1 VKDNLTDEQRLI
13 QDSVTRFLSDHY
25 VFDERRRMP
34 PATRAFDPAIWN
46 GLAELGL
53 MALLAPADAG
63 GFDGNLD
70 DALIVSEA
78 LGRHLVREP
87 WIYSA
92 VLSGRAVSEVA
103 TGAQHDELLAAM
115 AAGDTRMAL
124 AYAEAGGRWD
134 PTDVH
139 STAHRTTEG
148 YRLNGRKAMIYGA
161 PNADRLLVTARTSG
175 GGRERGGISL
185 FLVDANQVGLTRRD
199 YFTIDAAAA
208 SDLTL
213 EDVLVPH
220 SALLGAEGAALP
232 GIERAIDWAIVAL
245 CANAVGAMQAAH
257 EKTIEYAKTRIVFG
271 QPLSKQQVIQH
282 RIVDMAVAIE
292 HASAITAA
300 ACDAV
305 MHDSPRR
312 AVLVAAA
319 KALLGAE
326 SRFVAQWAVQIHG
339 AIGFT
344 DELDIG
350 HYFRK
355 LTLFDTQ
362 FGNRDYHLARYYA
375 ARLEAGEEGRS
386 MFRLDGLTEDD
397 IAFREEV
404 RSFLAENLTPR
415 MKEARRRT
423 LYAFSDLET
432 AREWNRI
439 LDRKGWSVPNWP
451 AQYGGTSWT
460 VNKSLIWSLESARA
474 LAPIYANMGSLFCA
488 PCIMAFGTD
497 AQKAEFLPAIRNSD
511 DIWAQGY
518 SEPGAG
524 SDLANLSLRAERQGD
539 HYVLNGS
546 KIWTTFAHHANRIFV
561 LCRTSNEAKKQQGI
575 TFLLVDLDTPGITIR
590 PIINLAGEHEVNEVF
605 FEDVKVPVERR
616 LGAEGDGWSVAKHLL
631 DFEHGGNLYVIFE
644 LENRLRML
652 ETIARVEPASEGGQ
666 FIDDNIFQRRFAE
679 AAVQAE
685 ASMAAAKRTI
695 AAVQGGG
702 APGQVAALRNI
713 RLREVSQRLTELLLD
728 ATGPYGGADQGEARD
743 LDSDMPVIGMEHLR
757 MTTALYLAQRAA
769 TIAGGTPEIHRN
781 NLARRYF
788 NL

>member
-1 VKDNLTDEQRLI
+1 MKDHLTDEQRLI
-13 QDSVTRFLSDHY
+13 QDSVTRFLLDQY
-25 VFDERRRMP
+25 VFDDRRRLP
-34 PATRAFDPAIWN
+34 PAKRAFDPAIWSA
-46 GLAELGL
+46 LAELGL
-53 MALLAPADAG
+53 MALLSPEEAG
-63 GFDGNLD
+63 GFGGTLD
-70 DALIVSEA
+70 DAMVVSEA
-78 LGRHLVREP
+78 LGRYLVREP
-87 WIYSA
+87 WIHSV
-92 VLSGRAVSEVA
+92 VLAGRAISEVA
-103 TGAQHDELLAAM
+103 LPEQRDKLISAM
-115 AAGDTRMAL
+115 VGGEGVTVL
-124 AYAEAGGRWD
+124 AYAEADGRWN
-134 PTDVH
+134 PAAV
-139 STAHRTTEG
+139 RTTAERTADG
-148 YRLNGRKAMIYGA
+148 YRLNGRKALVYGA
-161 PNADRLLVTARTSG
+161 PNTDRVLVTARTAG
-175 GGRERGGISL
+175 DAAERGGISL
-185 FLVDANQVGLTRRD
+185 FLVDMKQAGLTRRD
-199 YFTIDAAAA
+199 YYTLDGAAAA
-208 SDLTL
+208 DLTL
-213 EDVLVPH
+213 DEVIVPH
-220 SALLGAEGAALP
+220 SALLGTEGEALP
-232 GIERAIDWAIVAL
+232 GIERALDWVIVAL
-245 CANAVGAMQAAH
+245 CANAVGAMQAMH
-257 EKTIEYAKTRIVFG
+257 EKTIDYAKTRIVFG
-271 QPLSKQQVIQH
+271 QPVSKQQVIQH

-292 HASAITAA
+292 HASAITAV

-312 AVLVAAA
+312 GMLVAAA

-326 SRFVAQWAVQIHG
+326 SRFVAQWSVQIHG
-339 AIGFT
+339 AIGVT

-362 FGNRDYHLARYYA
+362 FGNRDYHLARYCT
-375 ARLEAGEEGRS
+375 ARLEAGEEGQA
-386 MFRLDGLTEDD
+386 MFSLDGLTEADL
-397 IAFREEV
+397 AFRDEV

-439 LDRKGWSVPNWP
+439 LDRKGWAVPNWP
-451 AQYGGTSWT
+451 AEYGGTKWS
-460 VNKSLIWSLESARA
+460 VNQSLIWSLENARA

-488 PCIMAFGTD
+488 PCIMAFGTEE
-497 AQKAEFLPAIRNSD
+497 QKAAFLPGIRNSD
-511 DIWAQGY
+511 DVWAQGY

-561 LCRTSNEAKKQQGI
+561 LCRTSNEPKKQAGI
-575 TFLLVDLDTPGITIR
+575 SFLLVDIDTPGITIR

-616 LGAEGDGWSVAKHLL
+616 LGAEGEGWSVAKHLL

-652 ETIARVEPASEGGQ
+652 EAIARAESAGNGGQ
-666 FIDDNIFQRRFAE
+666 LIGNGIFLLRFAE
-679 AAVQAE
+679 AAVHAE

-743 LDSDMPVIGMEHLR
+743 LDSDEPVIGMDHMR
-757 MTTALYLAQRAA
+757 MTTALYLTQRAA